1 MMEKDID
8 MMVNELSKLMEDNGY
23 RIHPPIS
30 TNFLE
35 SMINVNSSNTDL
47 PPSLE
52 DINNDILFFLKKQPD
67 YFYFLKKMDG
77 FEFDG
82 VILYS
87 FALQLEEN
95 DVPVNNIFLY
105 NDNLRNNDIYVNTDL
120 SERVVIGQDSISF
133 FTYDLENN
141 VYQIRDNVGTEKI
154 FGSFEN
160 FSDFLKEILDTV
172 K

>member
-1 MMEKDID
+1 MENVID
-8 MMVNELSKLMEDNGY
+8 MMVNELSKLMEDYRY
-23 RIHPPIS
+23 RIYPPVS

-35 SMINVNSSNTDL
+35 SMTKANSSSTDL
-47 PPSLE
+47 PPVLE
-52 DINNDILFFLKKQPD
+52 DINNDILSFLKKQSD
-67 YFYFLKKMDG
+67 YFYFLNKMDG

-95 DVPVNNIFLY
+95 NVPVNNIFLY
-105 NDNLRNNDIYVNTDL
+105 NDNFRNNDIFVNTDL

-133 FTYDLENN
+133 FTYDLKEN

-154 FGSFEN
+154 FGLFDN
-160 FSDFLKEILDTV
+160 FSDFLREILDTV
-172 K
+172 A

>member
-1 MMEKDID
+1 MEIDID
-8 MMVNELSKLMEDNGY
+8 MIVNELSKLMVDCGY
-23 RIHPPIS
+23 RVYPPVN

-35 SMINVNSSNTDL
+35 SMMKVNSSRADL
-47 PPSLE
+47 PVVLE
-52 DINNDILFFLKKQPD
+52 DINNDIMSFLKKQQD
-67 YFYFLKKMDG
+67 YCYFLRKMDG

-87 FALQLEEN
+87 FSLQLEE
-95 DVPVNNIFLY
+95 DDIPINNIFLY
-105 NDNLRNNDIYVNTDL
+105 NDNFRNNDIYINSDL

-133 FTYDLENN
+133 FTYDLEKN

-154 FGSFEN
+154 FGSFDN
-160 FSDFLKEILDTV
+160 FSDFLKEILETV

>member
-1 MMEKDID
+1 MEKVID
-8 MMVNELSKLMEDNGY
+8 MMVNELSKLMEDYGY
-23 RIHPPIS
+23 RIYPPVS

-35 SMINVNSSNTDL
+35 SMTKANSSNTDL
-47 PPSLE
+47 PPVLK

-67 YFYFLKKMDG
+67 YVYFLTKMDG

-95 DVPVNNIFLY
+95 NVPINNIFLY
-105 NDNLRNNDIYVNTDL
+105 NDNFRNNDICVNTDL

-133 FTYDLENN
+133 FTYDLKEN

-154 FGSFEN
+154 FGSFDN
-160 FSDFLKEILDTV
+160 FSDFLREILDTV
-172 K
+172 A

>member
-8 MMVNELSKLMEDNGY
+8 MMVNEISKLMENSGY
-23 RIHPPIS
+23 RLNPPVSAI
-30 TNFLE
+30 FLE
-35 SMINVNSSNTDL
+35 SMIKANSLITNL
-47 PPSLE
+47 PPVLE
-52 DINNDILFFLKKQPD
+52 DINNDILFFLEKQPE
-67 YFYFLKKMDG
+67 YIYFLKKMDG

-82 VILYS
+82 LILYS

-95 DVPVNNIFLY
+95 DIPVNNIFLY
-105 NDNLRNNDIYVNTDL
+105 NDNFRNNDIYVNDDL
-120 SERVVIGQDSISF
+120 SERIVIGQDSISF
-133 FTYDLENN
+133 FTYDLEKN

-154 FGSFEN
+154 FGSFDN

>member
-1 MMEKDID
+1 MEKVID
-8 MMVNELSKLMEDNGY
+8 MMVNELSKLMEDYGY
-23 RIHPPIS
+23 RIYPPVS

-35 SMINVNSSNTDL
+35 SITKANSSSTDL
-47 PPSLE
+47 SPILE

-67 YFYFLKKMDG
+67 YFYFLTKMDG

-95 DVPVNNIFLY
+95 NVPVNNIFLY
-105 NDNLRNNDIYVNTDL
+105 NDNFRNNDIFINTDL

-133 FTYDLENN
+133 FTYDLKEN

-154 FGSFEN
+154 FGSFDN
-160 FSDFLKEILDTV
+160 FTDFLREILDTV
-172 K
+172 A

>member
-1 MMEKDID
+1 MMETDID
-8 MMVNELSKLMEDNGY
+8 MMVNELSKLMVDCGY
-23 RIHPPIS
+23 RVNPPVN

-35 SMINVNSSNTDL
+35 SMVKVNSSKTDL
-47 PPSLE
+47 PVALE
-52 DINNDILFFLKKQPD
+52 DINNDIVSFLKKQPD
-67 YFYFLKKMDG
+67 YCYFLRKMDG

-95 DVPVNNIFLY
+95 DIPINNIFLH
-105 NDNLRNNDIYVNTDL
+105 NDNFRNNDIYVNPDL

-133 FTYDLENN
+133 FTYDLLENTF
-141 VYQIRDNVGTEKI
+141 QIRDNVGTEKV
-154 FGSFEN
+154 FGSFDN
-160 FSDFLKEILDTV
+160 FSDFLKEILETV

>member
-1 MMEKDID
+1 MEKVID
-8 MMVNELSKLMEDNGY
+8 MMVNELSKLMEDYGY
-23 RIHPPIS
+23 RIYPPVS

-35 SMINVNSSNTDL
+35 SMTKANSSSTDL
-47 PPSLE
+47 PPVLE

-67 YFYFLKKMDG
+67 YVYFLTKMDG

-87 FALQLEEN
+87 FALQLVEN
-95 DVPVNNIFLY
+95 NVPINNIFLY
-105 NDNLRNNDIYVNTDL
+105 NDNFRNNDIFVNTDL

-133 FTYDLENN
+133 FTYDLKEN

-154 FGSFEN
+154 FGSFDN
-160 FSDFLKEILDTV
+160 FSDFLREILDTV
-172 K
+172 A